1 MSQIPFAEL
10 RTWMFQDALPFWA
23 ANGVDRAHGG
33 FLEELSLEGRPT
45 DVQFKRVRTMC
56 RQTYAFSH
64 AALLGWEQGAE
75 LSRLG
80 YEYLVSHAKLERGW
94 ARLLSREGRPTDTRQ
109 DLYDLAFVL
118 FAMVWRYK
126 LSRDPEALAHAYGVL
141 DFIDANMRHG
151 EGFWHALPPEGPRLQ
166 NPHMHLFEAS
176 LAGFEATQ
184 DERFLSI
191 AHELAELFRKRL
203 FDGRTLGERFN
214 EDWSRRD
221 DEAGRTV
228 EPGHQFE
235 WAWILAQYQ
244 KLSGVDFAREAETL
258 VAVSELHGVDP
269 QSQAVLNSVSDEGAP
284 RDSSSRSWPNTERIK
299 GWLGLYELTGR
310 DPTPAVAA
318 SCRVLLDRYLAPPA
332 PRGAWTDHFDASGRA
347 IAKAIPA
354 SILYHV
360 FLAFAEV
367 LRLEPKLSK

>member
-80 YEYLVSHAKLERGW
+80 SEYLVSHAKLERGW

-221 DEAGRTV
+221 DEAGRTL

>member
-10 RTWMFQDALPFWA
+10 SAWMFQDALPFWA
-23 ANGVDRAHGG
+23 ANGVDREHGG
-33 FLEELSLEGRPT
+33 FLEELSLDGRPT
-45 DVQFKRVRTMC
+45 EVQFKRVRTMC

-80 YEYLVSHAKLERGW
+80 YEYLVSHAKLDRGW

-118 FAMVWRYK
+118 YAMVWRYK
-126 LSRDPEALAHAYGVL
+126 LSRDPEALAHAHGVL
-141 DFIDANMRHG
+141 DFIDTNMRHG
-151 EGFWHALPPEGPRLQ
+151 EGFWHMLPPEGPRLQ
-166 NPHMHLFEAS
+166 NPHMHLLEAS
-176 LAGFEATQ
+176 IAGFEATQ
-184 DERFLSI
+184 DERFLSM
-191 AHELAELFRKRL
+191 ARELTELFRNRL

-221 DEAGRTV
+221 DEAGRTL

-244 KLSGVDFAREAETL
+244 KLSGADFSREAETL
-258 VAVSELHGVDP
+258 VAFSELHGVDP
-269 QSQAVLNSVSDEGAP
+269 QSQAVFNSISDAGVP
-284 RDSSSRSWPNTERIK
+284 RDSSSRSWTNTERIK
-299 GWLGLYELTGR
+299 GWLGLFELTGR
-310 DPTPAVAA
+310 DPTPAVAS
-318 SCRVLLDRYLAPPA
+318 SCRVLLERYLAPPA